1 MNEINYDKYLFLIC
15 KLATAGENTKKSKP
29 KVAITAKSVP
39 NVIDKAF
46 RTNALGWFR
55 GPPDD

>member
-1 MNEINYDKYLFLIC
+1 MNVRKYLFLIC